1 MREARSDQL
10 IEDKVPVPGLRVD
23 AILLYQ
29 KLHELQASQHDP
41 PLLFIGCRASLVH
54 KVHDAVNQ
62 LLDIHGRVSEQ
73 AYKCVQ

>member
-1 MREARSDQL
+1 
-10 IEDKVPVPGLRVD
+10 
-23 AILLYQ
+23 
-29 KLHELQASQHDP
+29 
-41 PLLFIGCRASLVH
+41 LFIGCRASLVH